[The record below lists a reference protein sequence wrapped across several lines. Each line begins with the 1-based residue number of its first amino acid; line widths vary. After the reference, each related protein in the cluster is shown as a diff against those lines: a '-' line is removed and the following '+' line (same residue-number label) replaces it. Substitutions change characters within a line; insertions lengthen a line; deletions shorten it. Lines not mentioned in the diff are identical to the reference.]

1 MVKIKNPIIPG
12 MAPDPSIIRVENTY
26 YLATSTFHWMPGIQ
40 LYKSTDLVNWTL
52 IDNILKKYKIN
63 LQGTNTPGGIWA
75 PHLSYDT
82 LVSLFPHGKYGW

>member
-52 IDNILKKYKIN
+52 IDNILKKNKIN
-63 LQGTNTPGGIWA
+63 LQGTNTPDRK
-75 PHLSYDT
+75 ST
-82 LVSLFPHGKYGW
+82 V

>member
-12 MAPDPSIIRVENTY
+12 MAPDPSYIRVENTY

-52 IDNILKKYKIN
+52 IDNVLKKEKQFTRNKYTWWN
-63 LQGTNTPGGIWA
+63 LGSSFII
-75 PHLSYDT
+75 
-82 LVSLFPHGKYGW
+82 

>member
-52 IDNILKKYKIN
+52 IDNILKKTKSIYKEQI
-63 LQGTNTPGGIWA
+63 
-75 PHLSYDT
+75 HLVEFGLLIY
-82 LVSLFPHGKYGW
+82 HMI

>member
-52 IDNILKKYKIN
+52 IDNVLKKKQNQFTRNKYTWWN
-63 LQGTNTPGGIWA
+63 LGSSFII
-75 PHLSYDT
+75 
-82 LVSLFPHGKYGW
+82 

>member
-52 IDNILKKYKIN
+52 IDNILKKTKSIYKEQI
-63 LQGTNTPGGIWA
+63 
-75 PHLSYDT
+75 HLVEFGLLIYHMIQK
-82 LVSLFPHGKYGW
+82 LKNIG